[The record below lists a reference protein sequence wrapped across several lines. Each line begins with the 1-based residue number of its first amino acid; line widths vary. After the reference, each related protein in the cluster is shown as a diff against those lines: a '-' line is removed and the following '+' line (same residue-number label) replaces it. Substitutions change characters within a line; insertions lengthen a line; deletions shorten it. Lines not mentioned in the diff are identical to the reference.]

1 MLNKFKN
8 NKELQGIAI
17 MLLTCFCFACVNAS
31 IRPLTKIFDPMVL
44 VSYRSFLCMMLVL
57 PVVLYLSTK
66 ERLPSFSKTNYL
78 KGFVDFISIPA
89 WTVAIHNMKIGE
101 TVALSF
107 VTPLLS
113 AVLAIIFLKDR
124 LDRKR
129 WTALLIGFSGAYI
142 VMNPH
147 SEEYNLYAFAALFS
161 CFCWAAA
168 NVMAKKLTNDNQ
180 HPAIIVFYG
189 NVIIFTL
196 SLPFLF
202 QYGRMVNLQELSMLL
217 TMSFFAC
224 AGHFCLVWAYTKTK
238 MSNLLAIDYTRL
250 IFSTMLGYFLFGEI
264 IGINTM
270 IGTAIILAS
279 SIYLATR
286 KSILHPKTEPSKRQA
301 SI

>member
-1 MLNKFKN
+1 MFRKFKS

-57 PVVLYLSTK
+57 PMVIYLSSK
-66 ERLPSFSKTNYL
+66 QKLPSFSKTNYL

-89 WTVAIHNMKIGE
+89 WTIAIHNMKIGE

-107 VTPLLS
+107 ITPLLS

-124 LDRKR
+124 LDSKK
-129 WTALLIGFSGAYI
+129 WTALLIGFTGAYI
-142 VMNPH
+142 VMNP
-147 SEEYNLYAFAALFS
+147 SNDEYNMYAIYALFS

-168 NVMAKKLTNDNQ
+168 NVMAKKLTNDKQ

-189 NVIIFTL
+189 NIIIFTL
-196 SLPFLF
+196 SLPFLY
-202 QYGRMVNLQELSMLL
+202 QYGRMINLHEFTMLL

-250 IFSTMLGYFLFGEI
+250 IFSTMLGYSLFGEI
-264 IGINTM
+264 IGLNTLL
-270 IGTAIILAS
+270 GTAIILAS
-279 SIYLATR
+279 SIYLATTRR
-286 KSILHPKTEPSKRQA
+286 KETTEKQA
-301 SI
+301 A

>member
-1 MLNKFKN
+1 MFRNFKN

-57 PVVLYLSTK
+57 PMVIYLASK
-66 ERLPSFSKTNYL
+66 QKLPSFSKTNYL

-89 WTVAIHNMKIGE
+89 WTIAIHNMKIGE

-107 VTPLLS
+107 ITPLLS

-124 LDRKR
+124 LDTKK
-129 WTALLIGFSGAYI
+129 WTALLIGFTGAYV
-142 VMNPH
+142 VMNPN
-147 SEEYNLYAFAALFS
+147 SDEYNMYAIYALFS

-168 NVMAKKLTNDNQ
+168 NVMAKKLANDNQ

-189 NVIIFTL
+189 NIIIFTL
-196 SLPFLF
+196 SLPFLY
-202 QYGRMVNLQELSMLL
+202 QYGRMINLHEFIMLL

-250 IFSTMLGYFLFGEI
+250 IFSTMLGYSLFGEI
-264 IGINTM
+264 IGLNTLL
-270 IGTAIILAS
+270 GTAIILAS
-279 SIYLATR
+279 SIYLATTR
-286 KSILHPKTEPSKRQA
+286 KKETTEKQA
-301 SI
+301 A